1 MALTAAPWRQDRFAA
16 RTLPHVFAFAFAAT
30 LGGKGPVSERRGSLL
45 ARYSSKNA
53 IGAVPAPDLA
63 LVGELVGDG
72 PGVDVAVVRSDDS
85 VRPIEK
91 TR

>member
-1 MALTAAPWRQDRFAA
+1 
-16 RTLPHVFAFAFAAT
+16 
-30 LGGKGPVSERRGSLL
+30 VSERRGSLL

-63 LVGELVGDG
+63 LVGDG
-72 PGVDVAVVRSDDS
+72 PGADVAGVRSDDS

-91 TR
+91 TREVREEMPADGHGGAVQ